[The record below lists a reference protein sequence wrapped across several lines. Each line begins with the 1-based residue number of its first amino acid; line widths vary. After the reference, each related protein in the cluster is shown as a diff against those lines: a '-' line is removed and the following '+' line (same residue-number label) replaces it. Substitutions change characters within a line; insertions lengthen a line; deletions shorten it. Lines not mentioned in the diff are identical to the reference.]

1 MVDKTNVPVKHEP
14 KTIRRWDPFDGFPEL
29 QDVMA
34 RFWNET
40 WPFAMRP
47 ASWTA
52 IHPPAAPTAY
62 VPRIDVYEKNGNIVI
77 KADLPGTKAEDVDV
91 TVEDGDLIIRGE
103 RKAEKEV
110 KEEDYYR
117 MERSYGGF
125 YRRQPLPQRDHAVQ
139 GPGNVHERRPRGDDP
154 EAERE
159 EARGPKDSGDDEIGL
174 PRPMTKVWP
183 RFSPWLQISL
193 SKPL

>member
-1 MVDKTNVPVKHEP
+1 MTDKTNVPVKQEG
-14 KTIRRWDPFDGFPEL
+14 KTLRRWDPFEGFQEL

-47 ASWTA
+47 STWPA
-52 IHPPAAPTAY
+52 IHAPAAPTAY
-62 VPRIDVYEKNGNIVI
+62 VPRMDVYEKNGNIVI
-77 KADLPGTKAEDVDV
+77 KADLPGTKPEDVNV
-91 TVEDGDLIIRGE
+91 TVEDGDLIIQGE

-125 YRRQPLPQRDHAVQ
+125 YRRQPLPEGITPDKIQATFANGVLE
-139 GPGNVHERRPRGDDP
+139 VTI
-154 EAERE
+154 
-159 EARGPKDSGDDEIGL
+159 PKPIEKKPAAQKIQIN
-174 PRPMTKVWP
+174 TK
-183 RFSPWLQISL
+183 
-193 SKPL
+193 